1 MGTHTTHRRARTGL
15 IAAALLLGAAVTA
28 CSDDSSDGAK
38 DTTTT
43 STTVAGSSTT
53 VAADQG
59 QPIEGF
65 GDYTSQ
71 NYDGAAHWLCRP
83 DKAADVCGQD
93 LDATQVD
100 ADGTLTPQPFEAAV
114 DPPIDCFYVYPT
126 ISQDQTPT
134 SDWTPS
140 PDEEEYVT
148 LNQAARL
155 GSQCRVFA
163 PVYRQFTL
171 AALVGR
177 TSGTGGPKGETADPY
192 ADVLDAFKTYLAQDN
207 HGRGFVLIGHSQ
219 GSSLLGQLLR
229 EEIDGNEPLRSHLVA
244 AYLPGSSVAVPEGKD
259 VGGDLQN
266 IPLCRKTDQTGCV
279 LSWATFRS
287 TAPPTAASFFGRPS
301 SRTGNDTGPGMV
313 SACVNPAD
321 LAGTSTG
328 DGVALDSSFPAD
340 AKGSILTPSNGDS
353 SWLEGAGAEKITTPF
368 VTVPGLV
375 TGRCASKD
383 GFNFLSITV
392 HPDPGPRLDDV
403 PGDLTPQWGM
413 HLIDVNVVMGDIV
426 ALVGEQAKAYTG

>member
-126 ISQDQTPT
+126 ISQDQSPT

-148 LNQAARL
+148 LNQPPGSAA
-155 GSQCRVFA
+155 SA
-163 PVYRQFTL
+163 
-171 AALVGR
+171 
-177 TSGTGGPKGETADPY
+177 
-192 ADVLDAFKTYLAQDN
+192 
-207 HGRGFVLIGHSQ
+207 
-219 GSSLLGQLLR
+219 GSSPRCTASSRWPRWWAGPRAR
-229 EEIDGNEPLRSHLVA
+229 EARRVKRPIPTPTCSTPSR
-244 AYLPGSSVAVPEGKD
+244 PTWPRTTT
-259 VGGDLQN
+259 VGGS
-266 IPLCRKTDQTGCV
+266 C
-279 LSWATFRS
+279 
-287 TAPPTAASFFGRPS
+287 
-301 SRTGNDTGPGMV
+301 
-313 SACVNPAD
+313 
-321 LAGTSTG
+321 
-328 DGVALDSSFPAD
+328 
-340 AKGSILTPSNGDS
+340 
-353 SWLEGAGAEKITTPF
+353 
-368 VTVPGLV
+368 
-375 TGRCASKD
+375 
-383 GFNFLSITV
+383 
-392 HPDPGPRLDDV
+392 
-403 PGDLTPQWGM
+403 
-413 HLIDVNVVMGDIV
+413 
-426 ALVGEQAKAYTG
+426 